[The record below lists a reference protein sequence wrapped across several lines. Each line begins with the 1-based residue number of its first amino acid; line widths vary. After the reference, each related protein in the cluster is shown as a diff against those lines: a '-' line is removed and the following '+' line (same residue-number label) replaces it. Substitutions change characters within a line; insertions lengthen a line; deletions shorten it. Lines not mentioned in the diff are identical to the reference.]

1 MEGEYWFRLSRLSMM
16 VIGSFTSYT
25 KTKTVESA
33 VWRLL
38 TLDDGVETGNRQQV
52 LLVQQVLLLL
62 TDTSSDNGIEIP
74 EHGSG
79 SELFFFS
86 FEQQ

>member
-1 MEGEYWFRLSRLSMM
+1 
-16 VIGSFTSYT
+16 
-25 KTKTVESA
+25 
-33 VWRLL
+33 L